1 MSATNA
7 SQALHIVKRHLEQAR
22 DSGETH
28 LSISEE
34 SLRTLA
40 GIPAK
45 AFRSSRPA
53 AAVSSPPPSTPAPTP
68 ESSAA
73 SSTLLNQTAPPPSLA
88 DLQNQVASSELQR
101 KIGTLRETMVFAVGN
116 PNADLMLVGEAPGAE
131 EENQREP
138 FVGPAGQ
145 LLTKILKAMGLERS
159 DVYIS
164 NVVKYR
170 PAIGNGQNQ
179 GSRNRP
185 PSQEEID
192 AFLPTLMSEIKLVR
206 PKIIVALGGT
216 AAKGLLGIDESVGRM
231 RAGSHQ
237 IEGVPV
243 IVTYHPSYLLR
254 NQAPSERRKVWEDM
268 LQAMEKLGMPIS
280 EKQKAFFSQS

>member
-7 SQALHIVKRHLEQAR
+7 SQALHVVKRYLEQAR
-22 DSGETH
+22 DSGDTH

-40 GIPAK
+40 GMPAK
-45 AFRSSRPA
+45 AFRSSHPA
-53 AAVSSPPPSTPAPTP
+53 PPSPAPASTPAPAT

-73 SSTLLNQTAPPPSLA
+73 SSTVPHGTDSASSLA
-88 DLQNQVASSELQR
+88 DLQKQVASSELQR
-101 KIGTLRETMVFAVGN
+101 TLGTLRETMVFAVGN
-116 PNADLMLVGEAPGAE
+116 PNANLMLVGEAPGAE

-179 GSRNRP
+179 GPGNRP
-185 PSQEEID
+185 PSQDEID
-192 AFLPTLMSEIKLVR
+192 AFLPTLLSEIDLVR

-216 AAKGLLGIDESVGRM
+216 AAKGLLGLDESVGRM
-231 RAGSHQ
+231 RAGTHE
-237 IEGVPV
+237 IKGVPV

-268 LQAMEKLGMPIS
+268 LHVMEKLGMPIS

>member
-7 SQALHIVKRHLEQAR
+7 SQALHVVKRYLEQAR
-22 DSGETH
+22 DSGDTH

-40 GIPAK
+40 GMPAK
-45 AFRSSRPA
+45 AFRSSHPA
-53 AAVSSPPPSTPAPTP
+53 APSPAPASTPAPAT

-73 SSTLLNQTAPPPSLA
+73 SSTVPHGTDSASSLA
-88 DLQNQVASSELQR
+88 DLQKQVASSELQR
-101 KIGTLRETMVFAVGN
+101 TLGTLRETMVFAVGN
-116 PNADLMLVGEAPGAE
+116 PNANLMLVGEAPGAE

-179 GSRNRP
+179 GPGNRP

-192 AFLPTLMSEIKLVR
+192 AFLPTLLSEIDLVR

-216 AAKGLLGIDESVGRM
+216 AAKGLLGLDESVGRM
-231 RAGSHQ
+231 RAGTHE
-237 IEGVPV
+237 IKGFPV

-268 LQAMEKLGMPIS
+268 LHVMEKLGMPIS